1 VYVIKW
7 LSFFLLLT
15 FNNFG
20 FAQVAQRYDV
30 AISEIMA
37 DPSPQVGLPN
47 AEYIELKNVSGRTI
61 NLAGWRIST
70 STSTSGAFPS
80 FQLEADS
87 FVILTATS
95 QANNFLVYG
104 RVIAVPSFPALPND
118 GSILTL
124 RSNDEATIH
133 SVEYNI
139 DWYQN
144 AIKREGGWSLEI
156 IDSKNPCSG
165 ITNWKASTDASGGTP
180 GKKNSVEANNPDQIP
195 PKLLRTY
202 SLDSVTVVAIFDEP
216 LDSLSAASLNK
227 YNLSNNISINTASPV
242 APLFSTVTLKLA
254 SPILPGTTYTLTVS
268 NLPDCSG
275 NAIGIHNHA
284 KVGLAEEILILD
296 LVINEI
302 LFNPKPNGY
311 DFVELYNRSNKIFD
325 LSKLS
330 IANRNSSGAL
340 ASIRKLT
347 TLPYLLF
354 PGEYIVVTENPES
367 LSTFYFVPEPSRI
380 LTLALPSY
388 SNTNGTVVL
397 LNQQGDIV
405 DEVAYS
411 EKWHFDLITN
421 REGIS
426 LERIDPNGPSNNS
439 SNWHSAASTAG
450 YATPGYKNSQFLQ
463 SNRSSIKIEVLAK
476 VFSPDGDGHDDFAI
490 INYNVSEPGFVAN
503 ITIFDAAGRPVRQLA
518 RNNLM
523 GVTGTWKWDGL
534 DDKSAKLPIGTYII
548 FVELHNL
555 QGKKEQIKKTVILAR
570 RLN

>member
-202 SLDSVTVVAIFDEP
+202 SLDSVTIIAVFDEP

-227 YNLSNNISINTASPV
+227 YSLSNNISINTALPV

-268 NLPDCSG
+268 NLQDCSG
-275 NAIGIHNHA
+275 NAIGIHNHT
-284 KVGLAEEILILD
+284 KVGLAEEILPLD

-340 ASIRKLT
+340 SSIRKLT

-354 PGEYIVVTENPES
+354 PREYIVVTENPES
-367 LSTFYFVPEPSRI
+367 LSTFYFVPEPTRI

-426 LERIDPNGPSNNS
+426 LERIDPNGPSNQS

-463 SNRSSIKIEVLAK
+463 TNSSNIKIEVLPK

-503 ITIFDAAGRPVRQLA
+503 ITIFDGAGRPVKQLA

-523 GVTGTWKWDGL
+523 GVSGTWKWDGL